1 MGKVLL
7 YIAISLDGF
16 IATPDG
22 GVAWLDGFN
31 LPDEDYGYKA
41 MYDRL
46 GAVVMGRIT
55 YRQVLGFG
63 HWYEGVKSYIVT
75 RGQLDNPSHADAVAF
90 SGDMRDLVTKIRAE
104 TDKDIWLVGGADVV
118 AQFIEHNLI
127 DEYHISIMPVV
138 LGRGIPLFAGATLAK
153 SQSVKLDSVK
163 SYPNGVVQVIY
174 HSGD

>member
-1 MGKVLL
+1 MSKVLL

-16 IATPDG
+16 ISTSDG

-31 LPDEDYGYKA
+31 SPDEDYGYKA

-46 GAVVMGRIT
+46 GAVVMGGIT

-75 RGQLDNPSHADAVAF
+75 RGQLENPPKGDVTAF
-90 SGDMRDLVTKIRAE
+90 SGEMRDLVTKIRAE

-118 AQFIEHNLI
+118 AQFMAQDLI
-127 DEYHISIMPVV
+127 DEYHISVMPML
-138 LGRGIPLFAGATLAK
+138 LGRGIPLFKGVSLEK
-153 SQSVKLDSVK
+153 WQSVKLDSVK
-163 SYPNGVVQVIY
+163 SYPNGVVQMIY
-174 HSGD
+174 FKI

>member
-22 GVAWLDGFN
+22 GVVWLDRFN

-41 MYDRL
+41 MYARL
-46 GAVVMGRIT
+46 GAVVMGGIT

-63 HWYEGVKSYIVT
+63 HWYDGVKCYIVT
-75 RGQLDNPSHADAVAF
+75 RGTLDNPPQGDVTAS

-104 TDKDIWLVGGADVV
+104 TDKDIWLVGGADLV

-127 DEYHISIMPVV
+127 DEYHISIIPVV
-138 LGRGIPLFAGATLAK
+138 LGRGIPLSKGASLEK
-153 SQSVKLDSVK
+153 SQLVKLDTVK

-174 HSGD
+174 HKDS